1 MLKDLALLNPIIA
14 PAIGPL
20 GVAVGGWTAH
30 QNHRYE
36 LRQQLLQRKL
46 EEFYGPRLALRHRLK
61 AELGLGLRISQIPAE
76 QWPKKGSGVRDPA
89 DIEKIRRPE
98 LPAYERDIEY
108 DNRERKEEALPGF
121 PETYRIFF
129 ENMYLAKPCTGSQ
142 VAELVNF
149 IEVWERRMQESLAAK
164 VLLRLDHS
172 EAQLHPFHEDLE
184 KRFASLQRE
193 VAGS

>member
-1 MLKDLALLNPIIA
+1 LD
-14 PAIGPL
+14 
-20 GVAVGGWTAH
+20 
-30 QNHRYE
+30 
-36 LRQQLLQRKL
+36 
-46 EEFYGPRLALRHRLK
+46 
-61 AELGLGLRISQIPAE
+61 LGLRISQIPAE
-76 QWPKKGSGVRDPA
+76 QWPKKGSGVRDPE

-108 DNRERKEEALPGF
+108 DNRERKEEVLPGIR
-121 PETYRIFF
+121 ETYRIFF
-129 ENMYLAKPCTGSQ
+129 ENMYLAKPSTGSQ

-149 IEVWERRMQESLAAK
+149 IEVQESLAAR